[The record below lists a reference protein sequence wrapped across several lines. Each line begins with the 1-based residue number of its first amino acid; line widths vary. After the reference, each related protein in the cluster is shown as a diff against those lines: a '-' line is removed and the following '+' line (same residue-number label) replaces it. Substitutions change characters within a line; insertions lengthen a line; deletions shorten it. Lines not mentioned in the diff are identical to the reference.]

1 MEESKGEKGFA
12 PDAIYDDVDDKTR
25 ADKTF
30 VTGLCGDR
38 GVSPPLICQV
48 PLGGNPPFWVVL
60 DQRDLRA
67 TNLRSTC
74 VATEAPL
81 RL

>member
-1 MEESKGEKGFA
+1 MGEKGFA
-12 PDAIYDDVDDKTR
+12 PDVIYDDVDDKTR

-48 PLGGNPPFWVVL
+48 PIGGGPCLTSSQQPHPC
-60 DQRDLRA
+60 
-67 TNLRSTC
+67 SG
-74 VATEAPL
+74 
-81 RL
+81 